1 MIHSEWIKISISSIS
16 STKVDQEL
24 YLFFYFKL
32 GRLHVNVCRNIS
44 ASRVISL
51 KSLKL
56 DVMRNFRIL
65 ISRLFV
71 GLSFFD
77 AKLVS
82 GPFYIFLVC
91 ISVYKLSCTC
101 MFLNRLLEINSSK
114 ECVFFVMTFLNQF
127 SASGN

>member
-1 MIHSEWIKISISSIS
+1 MLGKNDQNLVLIHSQNEVFLLIICSRGWYRIIRNGPFRMDQKLISISSIS

-44 ASRVISL
+44 ASWVISL

-91 ISVYKLSCTC
+91 ISVYT
-101 MFLNRLLEINSSK
+101 
-114 ECVFFVMTFLNQF
+114 
-127 SASGN
+127 